1 MSVTEYLLIDFENVR
16 PAGIPAIHENQN
28 VFIFAGDNQNKIDY
42 DLVRAT
48 QPYGNRVQW
57 IKIKGSG
64 RNALDFHIS
73 FYLGKLSAI
82 HKQASF
88 FILSKDKGFDPL
100 VRYLEKSGIQ
110 CKRITQLQ
118 DFITGKKEVDDDSI
132 FAKILRMLLKID
144 LTRRPKRIRTLK
156 AFIGSRNKMD
166 SVKVDKIIKRL
177 ADEKIIILNEEKV
190 SYPAGQK

>member
-73 FYLGKLSAI
+73 YYLGKLSAI

-100 VRYLEKSGIQ
+100 VRYLENSGIQ
-110 CKRITQLQ
+110 CKRITQLE
-118 DFITGKKEVDDDSI
+118 DFKTGTETDDDGV
-132 FAKILRMLLKID
+132 FAKILKMLLKID
-144 LTRRPKRIRTLK
+144 LARRPKRIRTLK
-156 AFIGSRNKMD
+156 AFIGSRDKLD
-166 SVKVDKIIKRL
+166 SVKVDKIVKRL
-177 ADEKIIILNEEKV
+177 ADEKIIVLNQEKV
-190 SYPAGQK
+190 SYPTGLK

>member
-16 PAGIPAIHENQN
+16 LAGIPAIHENQN

-42 DLVRAT
+42 ELVRAT
-48 QPYGNRVQW
+48 QPYGDRVQW

-100 VRYLEKSGIQ
+100 VRYLENSGIQ

-118 DFITGKKEVDDDSI
+118 DFITRKEVDDDSI

-144 LTRRPKRIRTLK
+144 LARRPKRIRTLK
-156 AFIGSRNKMD
+156 AFVTSRNEMD

-190 SYPAGQK
+190 SYPAGQ

>member
-1 MSVTEYLLIDFENVR
+1 MNVTEYLLIDFENVR
-16 PAGIPAIHENQN
+16 PAGIPVIHENQN

-100 VRYLEKSGIQ
+100 VRHLESSGIQ
-110 CKRITQLQ
+110 CKRITQLEE
-118 DFITGKKEVDDDSI
+118 FITGKEADDDGI
-132 FAKILRMLLKID
+132 FAKILKMLLKID
-144 LTRRPKRIRTLK
+144 LARRPKRIRTLK
-156 AFIGSRNKMD
+156 AFIGSRDKLDN
-166 SVKVDKIIKRL
+166 VKVDNIIKRL
-177 ADEKIIILNEEKV
+177 ADEKIIVLNQEKV

>member
-82 HKQASF
+82 HRQASF

-100 VRYLEKSGIQ
+100 VRYLENSGIQ

-118 DFITGKKEVDDDSI
+118 DFITGKEVDDDSI
-132 FAKILRMLLKID
+132 FAKTLRMLLKID
-144 LTRRPKRIRTLK
+144 LARRPKRIRTLK
-156 AFIGSRNKMD
+156 AFVASRNEMD
-166 SVKVDKIIKRL
+166 GVKIDKIIKRL

>member
-16 PAGIPAIHENQN
+16 PAGLPSIHENQN

-42 DLVRAT
+42 ELVRAT

-73 FYLGKLSAI
+73 FYLGKLSTA
-82 HKQASF
+82 HKRASF

-100 VRYLEKSGIQ
+100 VRYLENSGIQ

-118 DFITGKKEVDDDSI
+118 EFITGTEVEDDI
-132 FAKILRMLLKID
+132 KFAKILKMLLKID
-144 LTRRPKRIRTLK
+144 LARRPKTIRTLK
-156 AFIGSRNKMD
+156 AFILSRDKMD
-166 SVKVDKIIKRL
+166 SAKIDNIIKRL
-177 ADEKIIILNEEKV
+177 ADEKMVILNGKKV
-190 SYPAGQK
+190 SYPDG

>member
-118 DFITGKKEVDDDSI
+118 DFITGNKEVDDDSI

>member
-82 HKQASF
+82 HAQASF

-100 VRYLEKSGIQ
+100 VRYLENSGIQ

-118 DFITGKKEVDDDSI
+118 DFITGKAVDVDGI
-132 FAKILRMLLKID
+132 YAKILKMLLKID
-144 LTRRPKRIRTLK
+144 LARRPKRIRTLK
-156 AFIGSRNKMD
+156 AFIGSRDKLD
-166 SVKVDKIIKRL
+166 GVKVDTIIKRL
-177 ADEKIIILNEEKV
+177 ADEKVIVLNEEKV
-190 SYPAGQK
+190 SYPTRQK

>member
-16 PAGIPAIHENQN
+16 PAGIPAIRENQN

-42 DLVRAT
+42 DLVRET

-100 VRYLEKSGIQ
+100 VRYLENSGIQ

-118 DFITGKKEVDDDSI
+118 DFITGKEVDDDSI

-144 LTRRPKRIRTLK
+144 LARRPKRIRTLK
-156 AFIGSRNKMD
+156 AFVASRNKLD

-177 ADEKIIILNEEKV
+177 ADEKIIILNKEKV
-190 SYPAGQK
+190 SYPDGQN